1 MNKELPPPETSDFN
15 EELENKQLPKE
26 WTVIEKEKQ
35 ENMEESILKLTEL
48 MNNADKNN
56 YEDLA
61 IKRTNYFV
69 KNFVL
74 KDTDKNKKNKQN
86 IFEEGINEIKNIV
99 KELEEN
105 EFDELYS

>member
-1 MNKELPPPETSDFN
+1 MNKESPPLETSDFN
-15 EELENKQLPKE
+15 EELRNKQLPKE

-74 KDTDKNKKNKQN
+74 KDTKKNNRNKQN
-86 IFEEGINEIKNIV
+86 IFEEGTNEIKNIV